1 MYLKQEGNFMDTKF
15 IIDRLAHNDG
25 VFREILT
32 GITGDQIQWRPAPDK
47 WSMIEIVNH
56 LYDEEQF
63 DFRERVKASL
73 ENREAPPID
82 PQGWVKSKKYAER
95 DYVQSVANFLLERER
110 SVVWLRSL
118 KDVNWESKWTN
129 PQFEMTAYGFLV
141 NWLAHDYLHIRQ
153 INRMNYLYLNEI
165 TGEQSLQYAGEW

>member
-1 MYLKQEGNFMDTKF
+1 MDTKY
-15 IIDRLAHNDG
+15 IIDRLVHNEK

-32 GITGDQIQWRPAPDK
+32 GVTGNQVHWKPAPDK
-47 WSMIEIVNH
+47 WSMLEIVNH
-56 LYDEEQF
+56 LYDEEQL
-63 DFRERVKASL
+63 DFRERVKAAL

-82 PQGWVKSKKYAER
+82 PQGWVKSKNYADR

-110 SVVWLRSL
+110 SIEWLHGL
-118 KDVNWESKWTN
+118 EGNKDVNWESKWTN
-129 PQFEMTAYGFLV
+129 PQFEMTAYAFLV

-165 TGEQSLQYAGEW
+165 TGDQSLQYAGEW